1 MKHYLIAALWATFF
15 AAVVPTTPTATATAP
30 AVLHKREITTVG
42 FFSAGSQDGSTLWGT
57 VTYET
62 EGAMVGT
69 SGSQFALCASN
80 SCAFGS
86 CSAGTYIMSTTVIP
100 CGPASSSTCGSNL
113 LYTDV
118 FDTAPLTN
126 FFCDQA
132 TETGF
137 TLYKKTPVPVSILTP
152 VSTTE
157 KPPKSAPAKNPTP
170 IGAIVGG
177 TIGGIAVIGAL
188 VVAAILLI
196 RRRGNT
202 PSDQVV
208 KTAPPP
214 QESKPYVGMAIAPQ
228 AEKSPQSTAN
238 SYPVEVAGSS
248 LPPQIPAPRYS
259 WNNGGLNELPTQRLY
274 Q

>member
-1 MKHYLIAALWATFF
+1 M
-15 AAVVPTTPTATATAP
+15 
-30 AVLHKREITTVG
+30 
-42 FFSAGSQDGSTLWGT
+42 
-57 VTYET
+57 
-62 EGAMVGT
+62 
-69 SGSQFALCASN
+69 
-80 SCAFGS
+80 
-86 CSAGTYIMSTTVIP
+86 
-100 CGPASSSTCGSNL
+100 
-113 LYTDV
+113 
-118 FDTAPLTN
+118 
-126 FFCDQA
+126 
-132 TETGF
+132 
-137 TLYKKTPVPVSILTP
+137 
-152 VSTTE
+152 
-157 KPPKSAPAKNPTP
+157 
-170 IGAIVGG
+170 GG

-188 VVAAILLI
+188 VLAAVLLI

-238 SYPVEVAGSS
+238 SYPVEVADSS